1 MIAPCV
7 GIVIASPDLSR
18 RVKHG
23 AISSR
28 TEASVIQK
36 MMPPHNIPVAQLER
50 ETGISNVT
58 LYTWRKQAREQGAP
72 VPGDGKNP
80 EQWSAENRFA
90 VLMETAAL
98 NSAEL
103 SEYCRSKGLYPEQ
116 IARWKADF
124 IAGSEQPAIQ
134 RQQQRITQHQERK
147 RIQQLEKEADTR
159 SDLAIVS
166 RTHRRR

>member
-1 MIAPCV
+1 MARYP
-7 GIVIASPDLSR
+7 AEL
-18 RVKHG
+18 K
-23 AISSR
+23 
-28 TEASVIQK
+28 ASVIQK
-36 MMPPHNIPVAQLER
+36 MMPPNNIPVAQLER

-58 LYTWRKQAREQGAP
+58 LYTWRKQAREQGVP

-124 IAGSEQPAIQ
+124 IAGSEQPAVQ
-134 RQQQRITQHQERK
+134 RQQQRSTQRQERK
-147 RIQQLEKEADTR
+147 RIQQLEKELIRKDRALAETTALLVLSKKWRRSGANSRTTDTR
-159 SDLAIVS
+159 P
-166 RTHRRR
+166 

>member
-1 MIAPCV
+1 MAKYP
-7 GIVIASPDLSR
+7 AEL
-18 RVKHG
+18 K
-23 AISSR
+23 
-28 TEASVIQK
+28 ASVIQK
-36 MMPPHNIPVAQLER
+36 MMPPHNVPVAQLER

-80 EQWSAENRFA
+80 EQWSAENRFS

-116 IARWKADF
+116 VTRWKADF
-124 IAGSEQPAIQ
+124 IAGSEQPAAQ
-134 RQQQRITQHQERK
+134 RQQQRATQRQERK
-147 RIQQLEKEADTR
+147 RIQQLEKELLRKDRA
-159 SDLAIVS
+159 LAETTALLVLS
-166 RTHRRR
+166 KKVETLWDKLEDE